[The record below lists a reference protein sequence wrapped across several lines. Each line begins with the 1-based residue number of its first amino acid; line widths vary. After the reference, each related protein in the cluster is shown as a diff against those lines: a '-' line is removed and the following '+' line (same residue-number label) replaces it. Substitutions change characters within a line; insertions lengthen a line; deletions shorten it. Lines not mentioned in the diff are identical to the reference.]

1 MKKKVV
7 VLDHGGG
14 RLANQLWTDAA
25 IYAYA
30 VEKGY
35 EFESWAGFEYF
46 DYFEIPPIRNWFMR
60 MVFFN
65 PLTTKIKSAFWKKW
79 MVRRI
84 FKKVKYKTISLLIK
98 YFNKGSVVQPGD
110 QNFFFSPSKF
120 ANDNSTKMLSLA
132 EGTSGKYIY
141 FYGYGFRN
149 PFGLKKYRNEVCS
162 YFSVKDKYLHLPEKT
177 IAELRNNY
185 KNIIGVHFRQGDYRT
200 VPRHHIWRYTDAEVR
215 NFLDSY
221 LSWSGK
227 NKNETVFLIASDENF
242 NKKEFDGLN
251 IKISAGNEVED
262 LVALS
267 LTDIVIGSKSTYGDF
282 AAYYGNIPFVV
293 FERGGIEWEY
303 YNGKTEYFENKKSHL
318 NSELPTDQYLAS
330 F

>member
-30 VEKGY
+30 VKKGY
-35 EFESWAGFEYF
+35 EFESWAAFEYF
-46 DYFEIPPIRNWFMR
+46 EYFNIPPVKNWLIRI
-60 MVFFN
+60 VFFN
-65 PLTTKIKSAFWKKW
+65 PLITKVKNSFWRKW
-79 MVRRI
+79 IVRRGV
-84 FKKVKYKTISLLIK
+84 KKIIYKIVSDLIRFFNKKYLVQVEKQNLFFPPSEFENSNYNSLL
-98 YFNKGSVVQPGD
+98 D
-110 QNFFFSPSKF
+110 
-120 ANDNSTKMLSLA
+120 STEKSNA
-132 EGTSGKYIY
+132 ENIY

-149 PFGLKKYRNEVCS
+149 PAGLKEYRKEVLK
-162 YFSVKDKYLHLPEKT
+162 YFSVKEKYRRLPEGT
-177 IAELRNNY
+177 IAELRKTY
-185 KNIIGVHFRQGDYRT
+185 KNVVGIHFRQGDYRT
-200 VPRHHIWRYTDAEVR
+200 VPSHHIWRYADAEVR
-215 NFLDSY
+215 KFLDSY

-242 NKKEFDGLN
+242 NEKEFEGLN
-251 IKISAGNEVED
+251 IKISAGNEIED

-293 FERGGIEWEY
+293 FERGGIEWKY
-303 YNGKTEYFENKKSHL
+303 YNEKTEYFENKKSHL
-318 NSELPTDQYLAS
+318 NSELNIE
-330 F
+330 